1 MRGRKNPNKSNYHY
15 VAHYYEGD
23 EIVEEQYFLT
33 IKHIQEKHPCCRK
46 TLMKQ
51 IANPDRRS
59 HLIKDVKFYRVS
71 VPVSIQVLNPEVSG

>member
-1 MRGRKNPNKSNYHY
+1 MRGRRNPNKSNYHY

-23 EIVEEQYFLT
+23 EVVQEEYFLT

-51 IANPDRRS
+51 LANPDRRS
-59 HLIKDVKFYRVS
+59 HLIKDVRFYRVS
-71 VPVSIQVLNPEVSG
+71 VPVNIQVANPEISS

>member
-59 HLIKDVKFYRVS
+59 HLIFYRVS
-71 VPVSIQVLNPEVSG
+71 VPVNIQVLNPEVSG